1 MINFRNTAQ
10 LAVAGVLA
18 YSAAGCSQPP
28 VIVAQPVP
36 SSAPVPTTGTNSLTA
51 AEQAAGWR
59 LLFDGTNMNSWRGYK
74 EANVPSGWKVVDGT
88 IAKEKPVED
97 IVSKEEF
104 GDFDLQIEWKIGE
117 AGNSGIFYR
126 GSEEA
131 DKIYWTA
138 PEYQLLDDARHPDGK
153 SRLTSAGSDYAL
165 YPSPAGVVKPADE
178 WNSSRIVARGPHVEH
193 WLNGRKVV
201 EYEVGSPDWE
211 TRLKAS
217 KFATW
222 QKYGRLTKGHLGIQG
237 DHEGELAIRNMRIRT
252 LQ

>member
-138 PEYQLLDDARHPDGK
+138 PEYQLLDDIKAADNK
-153 SRLTSAGSDYAL
+153 TRLTCAGAAYGL
-165 YPSPAGVVKPADE
+165 YPSPPGHLNPVGE
-178 WNSSRIVARGPHVEH
+178 WNVTRIVAKGAHIEH
-193 WLNGRKVV
+193 WLNGYKLL
-201 EYEVGSPDWE
+201 EYEAWSPDWE
-211 TRLKAS
+211 AKVAAS
-217 KFATW
+217 KFASW
-222 QKYGRLTKGHLGIQG
+222 PKYGRLKKGHLAMQG
-237 DHEGELAIRNMRIRT
+237 DHSGTLAFRAIKIRELN
-252 LQ
+252 